1 MGARPVRVKPGA
13 SDTAFMLTL
22 RFFCIVSARTF
33 TKRPAAVF
41 FFNSHC
47 SPFSSAAK
55 QSGVGDC
62 QGRFNY
68 VGTRLC
74 FRIKRSPKAPWACG
88 ICRKKF
94 LNCGAFFFF
103 PFHIEK
109 GGKMRA
115 EDTLERS
122 DLFFTL
128 KKAAKKCAPKI
139 GRAFLCLTEDCL

>member
-13 SDTAFMLTL
+13 SDTAFMLNL

-33 TKRPAAVF
+33 TKRPATVF

-47 SPFSSAAK
+47 SPFSYAAK

-74 FRIKRSPKAPWACG
+74 FRIKQSPKAPWACG
-88 ICRKKF
+88 SCRKKF
-94 LNCGAFFFF
+94 LNCGAFFSFF
-103 PFHIEK
+103 PSTLKKEE
-109 GGKMRA
+109 KMRA

-122 DLFFTL
+122 DLFLTL
-128 KKAAKKCAPKI
+128 KKAAKNARRRL
-139 GRAFLCLTEDCL
+139 GAHFFV